1 MLPIGP
7 LMIEH
12 RLIERLIAVMEKHA
26 ERIKKDRLT
35 DIDFIDNCVDFIKT
49 YADRCH
55 HGKEEDILFAD
66 LQKKSLSDK
75 HLITLNELIDEHNY
89 ARNLTS
95 KLVQTRNK
103 YFNATTEAEKQI
115 LSFEIYGYL
124 KQLIDLYPKHI
135 KKEDKE
141 FFLPIMDYFSDR
153 QKEEML
159 NQFLEFDRKLIH
171 ERYKKLVESY
181 E

>member
-26 ERIKKDRLT
+26 ERIKKDKLT
-35 DIDFIDNCVDFIKT
+35 DIDFTDNCVDFIKT

-55 HGKEEDILFAD
+55 HGKEEDILFSD
-66 LQKKSLSDK
+66 LRKKHLSDK
-75 HLITLNELIDEHNY
+75 HLVTLNELIDEHNY

-95 KLVQTRNK
+95 KLAETRNK
-103 YFNATTEAEKQI
+103 YFNSKTEAEKQI

-153 QKEEML
+153 QKEDML
-159 NQFLEFDRKLIH
+159 AQFLEFDRKLIH
-171 ERYKKLVESY
+171 EKYKKLVEKY

>member
-1 MLPIGP
+1 MLPIGL

-26 ERIKKDRLT
+26 ERIKKDKLT

-55 HGKEEDILFAD
+55 HGKEEDILFRD
-66 LQKKSLSDK
+66 LRKKKLSDK
-75 HLITLNELIDEHNY
+75 HLATLNELIDEHNY
-89 ARNLTS
+89 VRNLTA
-95 KLVQTRNK
+95 KLVDTKNK

-115 LSFEIYGYL
+115 LAFEIYGHL
-124 KQLIDLYPKHI
+124 RQLIDLYPKHL
-135 KKEDKE
+135 KKEEKE
-141 FFLPIMDYFSDR
+141 FFLPIMDYFSDK

-171 ERYKKLVESY
+171 EKYKKIIESY